1 MAFPKFIDLNRRP
14 QFLTVAFL
22 LLTSWSLNSCSL
34 GNSNST
40 LKIGRILMGTLVE
53 VTVVGPSDLLQQ
65 AANSA
70 LDEIKRIEDLTS
82 FHKQSQLNEINE
94 KSGLA
99 PVKVDPELMALI
111 QSSLEISRV
120 TNGAFDPTIGVI
132 SRLWNFSGPEG
143 PRLPSPEEI
152 NQALHKVDWKK
163 VQILPE
169 RSEIYLPEQGMAL
182 DLGGISKGYALN
194 QAEQIIKST
203 GIKSALINAG
213 GDIAAFGGK
222 GPGVP
227 WKIGIQDPRD
237 TSTIVATVDIESGSV
252 FTSGDYQRYFEK
264 DGIRYH
270 HILDPKTGFPASEV
284 ESVSVVAPD
293 GVRAEGLSAGIFVLG
308 PQQGGSLLDKMNN
321 VSGLIVD
328 SNGRLLVFPEGTRV
342 FKLRDQ

>member
-1 MAFPKFIDLNRRP
+1 
-14 QFLTVAFL
+14 
-22 LLTSWSLNSCSL
+22 
-34 GNSNST
+34 
-40 LKIGRILMGTLVE
+40 MGTLVE

-252 FTSGDYQRYFEK
+252 FTSGDYQRYFEN

-270 HILDPKTGFPASEV
+270 HILDPKTGFPAVRS
-284 ESVSVVAPD
+284 
-293 GVRAEGLSAGIFVLG
+293 GVCLRGSA
-308 PQQGGSLLDKMNN
+308 
-321 VSGLIVD
+321 
-328 SNGRLLVFPEGTRV
+328 
-342 FKLRDQ
+342 

>member
-1 MAFPKFIDLNRRP
+1 MAFPKFIDLNRRTP
-14 QFLTVAFL
+14 SLTIAFL

-99 PVKVDPELMALI
+99 PVRVDPELMALI

-120 TNGAFDPTIGVI
+120 SNGAFDPTIGVI

-169 RSEIYLPEQGMAL
+169 RSEIYLPEQGMAM

-213 GDIAAFGGK
+213 GDITAFGGK

-308 PQQGGSLLDKMNN
+308 PQRGGSFLDKMNN

>member
-1 MAFPKFIDLNRRP
+1 MAFPKFIDLNRRTP
-14 QFLTVAFL
+14 LLTVAFL
-22 LLTSWSLNSCSL
+22 LLTSWSLNSCSIE
-34 GNSNST
+34 NSNST

-53 VTVVGPSDLLQQ
+53 VTVVGPSDQLQK
-65 AANSA
+65 AANWA

-94 KSGLA
+94 KSGLE
-99 PVKVDPELMALI
+99 PVKVDPELIALI
-111 QSSLEISRV
+111 QRSLEISKV
-120 TNGAFDPTIGVI
+120 THGAFDPTIGVI

-152 NQALHKVDWKK
+152 NKALNKVGWEK
-163 VQILPE
+163 VEIFPE

-182 DLGGISKGYALN
+182 DLGGIAKGYALN

-213 GDIAAFGGK
+213 GDITAFGGK
-222 GPGVP
+222 GPGIP

-237 TSTIVATVDIESGSV
+237 PSAIAATVEIESGSV
-252 FTSGDYQRYFEK
+252 FTSGDYERYFEK

-270 HILDPKTGFPASEV
+270 HILDPKTGFPSSEV

-308 PQQGGSLLDKMNN
+308 PKQGSSLLDKMNN
-321 VSGLIVD
+321 ISCLIVD
-328 SNGRLLVFPEGTRV
+328 SNGRLIVFPEGSRV